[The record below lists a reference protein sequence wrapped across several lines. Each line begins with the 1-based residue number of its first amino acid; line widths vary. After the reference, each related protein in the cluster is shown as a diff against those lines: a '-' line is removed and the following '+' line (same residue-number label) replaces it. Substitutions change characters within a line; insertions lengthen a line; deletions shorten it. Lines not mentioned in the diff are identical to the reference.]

1 VTAPAA
7 AHARAGAPGTQ
18 SNRGLFYALLIAATL
33 LPYLLFPIC
42 LYLLPRSPASMPA
55 LQTFLF
61 LGAGGHV
68 AASFF
73 FYEDPEVR
81 SFMRDGRWVRYTA
94 APIILLIAAGAAFSL
109 GPPTLRAHATLAF
122 WIWQVHHFTRQNHG
136 ILAFASRADGVAVS
150 TVERTAI
157 TLTDLGAVLATIC
170 LVTPLRA
177 TVLADWGWQIYATAA
192 GCYAAAWIFFAAGR
206 PLQHLAAAP
215 LRTLIY
221 FLLMLFYLPLFLFD
235 DPFPAV
241 YMYRVAHGL
250 QYLVFMGF
258 VAGRPRASLARRLGT
273 LTVFTLAGGALIRM
287 MQTPDL
293 WGSWRETAM
302 GLSLGI
308 IMWHFVLDAGVWR
321 LSEPFQRGFMAERF
335 DFLRSGP
342 RRPATG
348 AGR

>member
-1 VTAPAA
+1 
-7 AHARAGAPGTQ
+7 
-18 SNRGLFYALLIAATL
+18 
-33 LPYLLFPIC
+33 
-42 LYLLPRSPASMPA
+42 
-55 LQTFLF
+55 
-61 LGAGGHV
+61 
-68 AASFF
+68 
-73 FYEDPEVR
+73 
-81 SFMRDGRWVRYTA
+81 
-94 APIILLIAAGAAFSL
+94 
-109 GPPTLRAHATLAF
+109 
-122 WIWQVHHFTRQNHG
+122 
-136 ILAFASRADGVAVS
+136 
-150 TVERTAI
+150 
-157 TLTDLGAVLATIC
+157 
-170 LVTPLRA
+170 
-177 TVLADWGWQIYATAA
+177 
-192 GCYAAAWIFFAAGR
+192 
-206 PLQHLAAAP
+206 
-215 LRTLIY
+215 
-221 FLLMLFYLPLFLFD
+221 MLFYLPLFLFD

-241 YMYRVAHGL
+241 YMYLVAHGL

-293 WGSWRETAM
+293 WGPWRETAM